1 MSEDYRIE
9 QLSEQDCWDI
19 LSREGFGRL
28 AVAPLGEPDIFPVNF
43 LVDDGKLL
51 MRTAAGT
58 KLAELT
64 LNSSVAV
71 ETDGGRDGDTAW
83 SVVLKGTARMV
94 DRFTETY
101 EHDAKHL
108 ETWLPSDKPI
118 YVEITPHEV
127 TGRRFLRGAAV

>member
-9 QLSEQDCWDI
+9 ELSEQACWEI
-19 LSREGFGRL
+19 LAREGFGRL

-43 LVDDGKLL
+43 LVDEGKLL

-71 ETDGGRDGDTAW
+71 ETDGGRDGDSAW
-83 SVVLKGTARMV
+83 SVVLKGQARKV
-94 DRFTETY
+94 EGFTKTY

-108 ETWLPSDKPI
+108 QTWLPTDKPI
-118 YVEITPHEV
+118 YVEITPHEI
-127 TGRRFLRGAAV
+127 TGRRFFRGAAV

>member
-9 QLSEQDCWDI
+9 DLSEQECWEI
-19 LSREGFGRL
+19 LAREGFGRL

-43 LVDDGKLL
+43 LVDEGKLL

-71 ETDGGRDGDTAW
+71 ETDGGRDGDAAW
-83 SVVLKGTARMV
+83 SVVLKGQARMV
-94 DRFTETY
+94 EGFSRTY
-101 EHDAKHL
+101 EHDAKQL
-108 ETWLPSDKPI
+108 QTWLPTDKPI
-118 YVEITPHEV
+118 YVEITASEV
-127 TGRRFLRGAAV
+127 TGRRFLRGAAI